1 MVLTGHD
8 LCIGATPP
16 ANGLTNMVISVDDL
30 GAILGALRDQGYRFV
45 GLAEFLQSRR
55 RGGIALLTFDDAYR
69 SLADLGQPLLA
80 RLEIPAVLFAVAGG
94 LLGRGDPF
102 PHFMHELQDKWST
115 LPPAVRAA
123 IDGHPAVKTVV
134 ARAALTSPAL
144 TSVAEL
150 LPRET
155 AHEAFVNAL
164 DPAGLADLA
173 AFLATAAGLR
183 RRTMPLDDMRHLLR
197 AGPFELGAHSLTHRA
212 FVHLDNETTEREIVE
227 STAVVADLV
236 GKPPASI
243 GFAYPYGFVTAHAAS
258 VVARHCAAGFTCH
271 ERPLSPVDRSP
282 MLPRV
287 NLDSRTL
294 AIARPRWP
302 ILESLREETLLYA
315 RTDLGR
321 RVTRPVRA
329 LLRAVR

>member
-1 MVLTGHD
+1 LVLTGHD
-8 LCIGATPP
+8 LCIGVTPP
-16 ANGLTNMVISVDDL
+16 ANGLTNMVIAVDDL
-30 GAILGALRDQGYRFV
+30 ASILGALRDQGYRFV
-45 GLAEFLQSRR
+45 GLAEFLQARR
-55 RGGIALLTFDDAYR
+55 RSGIALLTFDDAYR
-69 SLADLGQPLLA
+69 SLADLAQPLLV
-80 RLEIPAVLFAVAGG
+80 RLGIPAVVFAVTGG

-115 LPPAVRAA
+115 LPPAARAA

-134 ARAALTSPAL
+134 ARAALTSI
-144 TSVAEL
+144 AEL
-150 LPRET
+150 LPLET
-155 AHEAFVNAL
+155 AHDAFANAV

-173 AFLATAAGLR
+173 AFLTTSAGLR
-183 RRTMPLDDMRHLLR
+183 RRTMMLDDMRHLLR

-212 FVHLDNETTEREIVE
+212 FVSLDNETIEREIVE
-227 STAVVADLV
+227 STAFVADLV

-243 GFAYPYGFVTAHAAS
+243 GFAYPYGFVTAHAAL
-258 VVARHCAAGFTCH
+258 VVGRHCAAGFTCH
-271 ERPLSPVDRSP
+271 ERPLSPLDRSP

-315 RTDLGR
+315 RTDFGR

>member
-30 GAILGALRDQGYRFV
+30 AAILGALRDQGYRFV

-55 RGGIALLTFDDAYR
+55 RGGVALLTFDDAYR
-69 SLADLGQPLLA
+69 SLADLGQPMLA
-80 RLEIPAVLFAVAGG
+80 RLGIPAVVFAVASG

-102 PHFMHELQDKWST
+102 PHFLHELQDEWSA
-115 LPPAVRAA
+115 LSSAARAA
-123 IDGHPAVKTVV
+123 IDGHPAVKAVV
-134 ARAALTSPAL
+134 SRAALTSPAL

-155 AHEAFVNAL
+155 AHDAFANVL

-173 AFLATAAGLR
+173 AFLATSAGLR
-183 RRTMPLDDMRHLLR
+183 RRTMALDDMRNLLR

-212 FVHLDNETTEREIVE
+212 FVRLDNEATEREIVE
-227 STAVVADLV
+227 STEVVSDLV

-271 ERPLSPVDRSP
+271 ERPLSPVDRNP
-282 MLPRV
+282 MLPRI

>member
-30 GAILGALRDQGYRFV
+30 AAILGALRDQGYRFV

-55 RGGIALLTFDDAYR
+55 RGGVALLTFDDAYR

-80 RLEIPAVLFAVAGG
+80 RLGVPAVLFAVAGG

-102 PHFMHELQDKWST
+102 PHFMHELQDRWST
-115 LPPAVRAA
+115 LSPAVRAE

-134 ARAALTSPAL
+134 SRAALASPAL

-155 AHEAFVNAL
+155 AHDAFANAL

-173 AFLATAAGLR
+173 AFLTASAGLP
-183 RRTMPLDDMRHLLR
+183 RRTMTLDDMRHLLR

-212 FVHLDNETTEREIVE
+212 FVRLDNETIEREIIE
-227 STAVVADLV
+227 LTAVVTDLV
-236 GKPPASI
+236 GKPAASI
-243 GFAYPYGFVTAHAAS
+243 GFAYPFGFVTAHAAS

-271 ERPLSPVDRSP
+271 ERPLSPLDRSP

-302 ILESLREETLLYA
+302 ILELLREETLLYA